1 MNFLMKNPNYSLTI
15 SKEDE
20 NIITQKNSINS
31 FNINNNKINH
41 NMNQGTTNRN
51 NLLSKK
57 NISTYNLLS
66 KSQNLTTNYN
76 LLNQQIIEKN
86 FKNNSLID
94 SQINI
99 SQNLLN
105 NK

>member
-1 MNFLMKNPNYSLTI
+1 
-15 SKEDE
+15 
-20 NIITQKNSINS
+20 
-31 FNINNNKINH
+31 
-41 NMNQGTTNRN
+41 MNQGTTNRN